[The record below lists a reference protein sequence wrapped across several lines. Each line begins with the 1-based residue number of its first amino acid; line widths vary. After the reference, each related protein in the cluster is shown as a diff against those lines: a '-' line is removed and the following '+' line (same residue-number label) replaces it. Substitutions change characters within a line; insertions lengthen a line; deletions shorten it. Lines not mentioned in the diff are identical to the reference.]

1 MKYARILKS
10 KLLITLMVFAV
21 LVLSGLYIF
30 QVNTEISD
38 RYLIQEYSKKIAEFS
53 KENKVL
59 EISSARASSLDK
71 LALMVDSLDFEKID
85 KIHYIKVLSTHAVAK

>member
-1 MKYARILKS
+1 MKYVRIIKS
-10 KLLITLMVFAV
+10 KSSISLAVFIMLL
-21 LVLSGLYIF
+21 LSGLYIF

-38 RYLIQEYSKKIAEFS
+38 RYLIQDYTKRISEFS

-71 LALMVDSLDFEKID
+71 LALMVEPLGFEEID